1 MKKQSSDPITSDE
14 HTCKSCGHVFTGL
27 YCNLCGEKVIEPKDR
42 SFKNF
47 LGGFLTALTLA
58 DNKFLKTL
66 WLTIKN
72 PGFLSKEYAN
82 GRRVP
87 YIRPLQMFFVLN
99 LIYFL
104 VPVLQLFNSSL
115 RTQMYFLFHSPLVR
129 SLVNERMLTEGISL
143 NGFSLIYNGK
153 TTVLAKLLMVVFVWL
168 ASLPLS
174 LIFRKKN
181 RYFTDH
187 VALSVELACYNIFIN
202 AIVLSGILLVLS
214 KIFRWSGTTLGD
226 YLNDTT
232 LTIIFITTNLYF
244 IYRAA
249 QTFYGQKGKILFIKC
264 ALGIVGL
271 FLALEAYRLI
281 LFFLTFYTI

>member
-1 MKKQSSDPITSDE
+1 MNKKPVEFSE
-14 HTCKSCGHVFTGL
+14 HVCKTCGHVFTGL

-47 LGGFLTALTLA
+47 IGNFLTAITLA
-58 DNKFLKTL
+58 DNRFLKTL

-82 GRRVP
+82 GRRVK
-87 YIRPLQMFFVLN
+87 YLRPLQVFFVLN

-104 VPVLQLFNSSL
+104 IPTLQLFNARL
-115 RTQMYFLFHSPLVR
+115 QTQMYYLFHSPVAR
-129 SLVNERMLTEGISL
+129 ALVNQRLNDEHISFG
-143 NGFSLIYNGK
+143 GFELIYNQQ
-153 TTVLAKLLMVVFVWL
+153 TTVLAKLLIVVFVWL

-187 VALSVELACYNIFIN
+187 VALSVELACFNIFVN
-202 AIVLSGILLVLS
+202 AIFLSAILFTLS
-214 KIFRWSGTTLGD
+214 KIFKWSGTTLGD
-226 YLNDTT
+226 YLNDDT
-232 LTIIFITTNLYF
+232 LTIIFISTNLYF

-249 QTFYGQKGKILFIKC
+249 RTFYDQKGKSLIIKSV
-264 ALGIVGL
+264 LGILGL
-271 FLALEAYRLI
+271 FLALEAYKLL
-281 LFFLTFYTI
+281 LFLVTFYYI

>member
-1 MKKQSSDPITSDE
+1 MSKKPVELVE
-14 HTCKSCGHVFTGL
+14 HTCKSCGHVFTGIF
-27 YCNLCGEKVIEPKDR
+27 CNVCGEKVIQPSDR

-47 LGGFLTALTLA
+47 IGSFLTAITLA
-58 DNKFLKTL
+58 DNRFLKTL

-82 GRRVP
+82 GRRVK

-99 LIYFL
+99 LVYFL
-104 VPVLQLFNSSL
+104 FPVLQLFSSSL
-115 RTQMYFLFHSPLVR
+115 KTQMYYLFHSPMVR
-129 SLVNERMLTEGISL
+129 GMVNQRVTDEHMSLP
-143 NGFSLIYNGK
+143 GFELIYNQK
-153 TTVLAKLLMVVFVWL
+153 TTVLAKLLIVVFVWL

-187 VALSVELACYNIFIN
+187 VALSVELACFNIFVN
-202 AIVLSGILLVLS
+202 ALVLSVILLVLS
-214 KIFRWSGTTLGD
+214 KIFKWSGTTLGS
-226 YLNDTT
+226 YLDDTA
-232 LTIIFITTNLYF
+232 LTIIFVSTNLYF

-249 QTFYGQKGKILFIKC
+249 KTFYGQTGKSLIIKS

-271 FLALEAYRLI
+271 FLALEAYRLL
-281 LFFLTFYTI
+281 LFFFTFYSIKS

>member
-1 MKKQSSDPITSDE
+1 MSRKHDE
-14 HTCKSCGHVFTGL
+14 LPEHACKSCGNAFTGMF
-27 YCNLCGEKVIEPKDR
+27 CNVCGEKVILPSDR

-47 LGGFLTALTLA
+47 IGNFFTALTLA
-58 DNKFLKTL
+58 DNRFLKTL

-82 GRRVP
+82 GRRVN

-104 VPVLQLFNSSL
+104 FPLLQLFSSSL
-115 RTQMYFLFHSPLVR
+115 KTQMYYLFHSPMVR
-129 SLVNERMLTEGISL
+129 GMVNQRVMDEHISL
-143 NGFSLIYNGK
+143 AGFELIYNQK
-153 TTVLAKLLMVVFVWL
+153 TTVLAKLLIVVFVWL

-187 VALSVELACYNIFIN
+187 VALSVELACFNIFIN
-202 AIVLSGILLVLS
+202 ALALSVILLVLS
-214 KIFRWSGTTLGD
+214 KIFKWSGTTLGN
-226 YLNDTT
+226 YLDDTT
-232 LTIIFITTNLYF
+232 LTVIFISTNLYF

-249 QTFYGQKGKILFIKC
+249 KTFYGQTGKSLIVKSV
-264 ALGIVGL
+264 LGIVGL
-271 FLALEAYRLI
+271 FLALESYRLL
-281 LFFLTFYTI
+281 LFFVTFYSL

>member
-1 MKKQSSDPITSDE
+1 MSKKPVELVE
-14 HTCKSCGHVFTGL
+14 HTCKSCGNVFTGIF
-27 YCNLCGEKVIEPKDR
+27 CNVCGEKVIQPSDR

-47 LGGFLTALTLA
+47 IGTFLTAITLA
-58 DNKFLKTL
+58 DNRFLKTL

-82 GRRVP
+82 GRRVK

-104 VPVLQLFNSSL
+104 FPVLQLFSSSL
-115 RTQMYFLFHSPLVR
+115 KTQMYYLFHSPMVR
-129 SLVNERMLTEGISL
+129 GMVNQRVMDEHLSLS
-143 NGFSLIYNGK
+143 GFELIYNQK
-153 TTVLAKLLMVVFVWL
+153 TTVLAKLLIVVFVWL

-187 VALSVELACYNIFIN
+187 VALSVELACFNIFVN
-202 AIVLSGILLVLS
+202 ALVLSVILLVLS
-214 KIFRWSGTTLGD
+214 KIFKWSGTTLGS
-226 YLNDTT
+226 YLDDTT
-232 LTIIFITTNLYF
+232 LTIIFVSTNLYF

-249 QTFYGQKGKILFIKC
+249 KTFYGQTGKSLIIKS

-271 FLALEAYRLI
+271 FLALEAYRLL
-281 LFFLTFYTI
+281 LFFVTFYSIKS

>member
-1 MKKQSSDPITSDE
+1 MNKKPIEFSE
-14 HTCKSCGHVFTGL
+14 HTCKSCGYIFVGL

-47 LGGFLTALTLA
+47 IGNFLSAITLA
-58 DNKFLKTL
+58 DNRFLKTL

-82 GRRVP
+82 GRRVN
-87 YIRPLQMFFVLN
+87 YLRPLQMFFVLN
-99 LIYFL
+99 LVYFL
-104 VPVLQLFNSSL
+104 FNVLQLFNSTL
-115 RTQMYFLFHSPLVR
+115 KTQMYYMFHSPMVR
-129 SLVNERMLTEGISL
+129 GMVNQRVSDEGISL
-143 NGFSLIYNGK
+143 TGFAMIYNEK
-153 TTVLAKLLMVVFVWL
+153 TTVLAKLLIVVFVWL

-187 VALSVELACYNIFIN
+187 VALSVELACFNIFVN
-202 AIVLSGILLVLS
+202 AILLSGILLVLS
-214 KIFRWSGTTLGD
+214 KIFKWSGTTLGD

-232 LTIIFITTNLYF
+232 LTVIFISTNLYF

-249 QTFYGQKGKILFIKC
+249 RTFYGQTGKSLMVKSV
-264 ALGIVGL
+264 LGIIGL
-271 FLALEAYRLI
+271 FLALEAYKLL
-281 LFFLTFYTI
+281 LFFVTFYTIKS